1 MALARSRL
9 IDAAA
14 PSADALVAALPT
26 ALLVL
31 DREGCI
37 ASVNSAAEML
47 LNASA
52 AHLLH
57 KPLGIVLRVPPA
69 CHDGLRED
77 SVFAAYDCHL
87 ETTRGVRFRADFH
100 ATPLGD
106 HPGWRLVTLH
116 SPTAAQ
122 TMGQQFDRR
131 DRSRS
136 AIGAAAMLA
145 HEIKNP
151 LSGIRGAAQLLDS
164 HVGHDGADLTRL
176 IRDEV
181 DRVTALI
188 DRMEAFTD
196 SRPVERSAQNLYA
209 ILEHARAVAAAGF
222 GDRIDIHDAYDPSL
236 PSVFVHRDS
245 LVQVLLNLIKNAAEA
260 VPDGQRGTVTLT
272 TRYRHGVSV
281 GGAGSASGTGRRALP
296 IEVGV
301 ADDGPG
307 PAEEIVDHL
316 FEPFVSSKSSGRG
329 LGLAL
334 VDKLV
339 RDNGGIIQFARDGT
353 PPKSV
358 FRILL
363 PRADKE
369 VAA

>member
-1 MALARSRL
+1 
-9 IDAAA
+9 
-14 PSADALVAALPT
+14 
-26 ALLVL
+26 
-31 DREGCI
+31 
-37 ASVNSAAEML
+37 ML

-57 KPLGIVLRVPPA
+57 KPLGIVLRMPPA
-69 CHDGLRED
+69 CRDGLREEAE
-77 SVFAAYDCHL
+77 FAAYDCAL
-87 ETTRGVRFRADFH
+87 ETKRGLRFRADFH

-116 SPTAAQ
+116 GASAAQ
-122 TMGQQFDRR
+122 AIGAQFDR
-131 DRSRS
+131 SRA

-151 LSGIRGAAQLLDS
+151 LSGIRGAAQLLDTQVNDS
-164 HVGHDGADLTRL
+164 GRDLTRL

-188 DRMEAFTD
+188 DGMEAFTD
-196 SRPVERSAQNLYA
+196 RRPLERTAQNLYA
-209 ILEHARAVAAAGF
+209 ILEHARAVAIAAF

-236 PSVFVHRDS
+236 PLVFVHRDS
-245 LVQVLLNLIKNAAEA
+245 LVQVLLNLIRNAAEA
-260 VPDGQRGTVTLT
+260 VPGGQRGTVTLT
-272 TRYRHGVSV
+272 TRYRHGVSA
-281 GGAGSASGTGRRALP
+281 AGSATDGSERRALP

-301 ADDGPG
+301 TDDGPG

-316 FEPFVSSKSSGRG
+316 FEPFVSSKASGRG

-339 RDNGGIIQFARDGT
+339 RDNGGIVQFARDGM
-353 PPKSV
+353 PPQSV

-363 PRADKE
+363 PRA
-369 VAA
+369 A

>member
-9 IDAAA
+9 IDAGQ
-14 PSADALVAALPT
+14 PSADALMAALPA
-26 ALLVL
+26 ALIVL
-31 DREGCI
+31 DGEGCV
-37 ASVNSAAEML
+37 ASVNAAAEML

-57 KPLGIVLRVPPA
+57 KPLGIVLHIPQP

-77 SVFAAYDCHL
+77 SVFAAYDCQL
-87 ETTRGVRFRADFH
+87 ETARGVRLRADFH
-100 ATPLGD
+100 ATPLSD
-106 HPGWRLVTLH
+106 HPGWRLVTLQ
-116 SPTAAQ
+116 SATAAQ
-122 TMGQQFDRR
+122 AMGQQFDRP

-136 AIGAAAMLA
+136 AIGVAAMLA

-151 LSGIRGAAQLLDS
+151 LSGIRGAAQLLDRQ
-164 HVGHDGADLTRL
+164 VGSDGADLTRL

-181 DRVTALI
+181 DRVTSLI

-196 SRPVERSAQNLYA
+196 SRPVERTAQNLYA
-209 ILEHARAVAAAGF
+209 ILEHARAVAVAGF

-236 PSVFVHRDS
+236 PPVFVHRDS
-245 LVQVLLNLIKNAAEA
+245 LVQVLVNLIKNAAEA
-260 VPDGQRGTVTLT
+260 VPEGQRGTVTLT

-281 GGAGSASGTGRRALP
+281 AGGGAGGGERRALP

-301 ADDGPG
+301 VDDGPG
-307 PAEEIVDHL
+307 PADEIIEHL

-339 RDNGGIIQFARDGT
+339 RDNGGIVQFARDGT

-363 PRADKE
+363 PRA
-369 VAA
+369 V

>member
-9 IDAAA
+9 TDRNA
-14 PSADALVAALPT
+14 PVAEALLAALPT
-26 ALLVL
+26 ALIVL
-31 DREGCI
+31 DGEGCI
-37 ASVNSAAEML
+37 ASVNAAAEIL

-52 AHLLH
+52 AHLVH
-57 KPLGIVLRVPPA
+57 KPFGIVVRIPTS
-69 CHDGLRED
+69 CRDGLRQEA
-77 SVFAAYDCHL
+77 VFAAYDCEL
-87 ETTRGVRFRADFH
+87 ETARGIRFRADFH
-100 ATPLGD
+100 ATPLAD
-106 HPGWRLVTLH
+106 HTGWRLVTLQ
-116 SPTAAQ
+116 SATAAQ
-122 TMGQQFDRR
+122 SMGQKFDRR
-131 DRSRS
+131 DRGRS

-151 LSGIRGAAQLLDS
+151 LSGIRGAAQLLDA
-164 HVGHDGADLTRL
+164 HVGAGSDLTQL

-196 SRPVERSAQNLYA
+196 SRPVERTAQNLYA
-209 ILEHARAVAAAGF
+209 ILEHARAVSVAGF
-222 GDRIDIHDAYDPSL
+222 GDRIDICDAYDPSL
-236 PSVFVHRDS
+236 PQVYVHRDS

-260 VPDGQRGTVTLT
+260 VPAGKRGTVTLT
-272 TRYRHGVSV
+272 TRYRHGVSIATN
-281 GGAGSASGTGRRALP
+281 GERRALP

-307 PAEEIVDHL
+307 PPDEIVDHL
-316 FEPFVSSKSSGRG
+316 FEPFVSSQSSGRG

-339 RDNGGIIQFARDGT
+339 RNNGGIVQFAREEG
-353 PPKSV
+353 PPRSV

-363 PRADKE
+363 PRAESK
-369 VAA
+369 

>member
-9 IDAAA
+9 IHAGQ
-14 PSADALVAALPT
+14 PSADALIAALPT

-31 DREGCI
+31 DGEGCI
-37 ASVNSAAEML
+37 ASVNAAAEML

-57 KPLGIVLRVPPA
+57 KPLGIVLRIPAA
-69 CHDGLRED
+69 CHAGLRED
-77 SVFAAYDCHL
+77 SDFAAYDCQL
-87 ETTRGVRFRADFH
+87 ETARGVRLRAH
-100 ATPLGD
+100 LHGSPLPD
-106 HPGWRLVTLH
+106 YPGWRLVTLH
-116 SPTAAQ
+116 SATAAQ
-122 TMGQQFDRR
+122 SMGQQFDRR

-164 HVGHDGADLTRL
+164 HVGINGSDLTRL

-181 DRVTALI
+181 DRITALI

-196 SRPVERSAQNLYA
+196 SRPLVCTSQNLYA

-236 PSVFVHRDS
+236 PPVFVHRDS
-245 LVQVLLNLIKNAAEA
+245 LVQILLNLIKNAAEA
-260 VPDGQRGTVTLT
+260 VPDGERGTVTLT

-281 GGAGSASGTGRRALP
+281 ASSAASGGERRPLS
-296 IEVGV
+296 IEVGIV
-301 ADDGPG
+301 DDGPG
-307 PAEEIVDHL
+307 PGEEIVDHL

-339 RDNGGIIQFARDGT
+339 RDNGGIIQFSRDGT
-353 PPKSV
+353 PPRSV

-363 PRADKE
+363 PRA
-369 VAA
+369 A

>member
-1 MALARSRL
+1 MALARSSL
-9 IDAAA
+9 TDVGQ
-14 PSADALVAALPT
+14 PSAEALVAALPT

-31 DREGCI
+31 DGDGCV
-37 ASVNSAAEML
+37 ASVNAAAEML

-52 AHLLH
+52 THLLH
-57 KPLGIVLRVPPA
+57 KPLGIVIRIPQA
-69 CHDGLRED
+69 CHDGLREE
-77 SVFAAYDCHL
+77 SVFAAYDCQL
-87 ETTRGVRFRADFH
+87 ETARGVRLRADFH
-100 ATPLGD
+100 ATPLSD
-106 HPGWRLVTLH
+106 HPGWRLVTLQ
-116 SPTAAQ
+116 SATAAQ
-122 TMGQQFDRR
+122 AMGQQFDRP
-131 DRSRS
+131 DHSRS

-151 LSGIRGAAQLLDS
+151 LSGIRGAAQLLDA
-164 HVGHDGADLTRL
+164 HVGPESEGRGGDLTKL

-181 DRVTALI
+181 DRVTSLI

-196 SRPVERSAQNLYA
+196 SRPVERTAQNLYA

-222 GDRIDIHDAYDPSL
+222 GDRIDILDAYDPSL
-236 PSVFVHRDS
+236 PPVFVHRDS

-260 VPDGQRGTVTLT
+260 VPEGQRGTVTLT

-281 GGAGSASGTGRRALP
+281 ADGAAGSGERRALP

-301 ADDGPG
+301 VDDGPG
-307 PAEEIVDHL
+307 PSDEIVDHL

-339 RDNGGIIQFARDGT
+339 RDNGGIVQFARDGT

-363 PRADKE
+363 PRA
-369 VAA
+369 A

>member
-9 IDAAA
+9 TVVGT

-31 DREGCI
+31 DGEGCI
-37 ASVNSAAEML
+37 ASVNAAAEML

-57 KPLGIVLRVPPA
+57 KPLGIVLRIPSA
-69 CHDGLRED
+69 CHAGLREEA
-77 SVFAAYDCHL
+77 VFAAYDCEL
-87 ETTRGVRFRADFH
+87 ETARGIRLRTDLH
-100 ATPLGD
+100 ATPLPD
-106 HPGWRLVTLH
+106 HAGWRLITLH
-116 SPTAAQ
+116 SATAAQ
-122 TMGQQFDRR
+122 SMGQQFDRR

-164 HVGHDGADLTRL
+164 QVGESGENLTRL

-196 SRPVERSAQNLYA
+196 SRPVERTAQNIYA

-236 PSVFVHRDS
+236 PPVFVHRDS

-260 VPDGQRGTVTLT
+260 VPEGQRGTVTLT

-281 GGAGSASGTGRRALP
+281 ASSAASGGERRPLP
-296 IEVGV
+296 IEVGIV
-301 ADDGPG
+301 DDGPG
-307 PAEEIVDHL
+307 PDAEIVDHL

-339 RDNGGIIQFARDGT
+339 RDNGGIIQFSRDGT
-353 PPKSV
+353 PPRSV

-363 PRADKE
+363 PRA
-369 VAA
+369 V

>member
-9 IDAAA
+9 IDAGQ
-14 PSADALVAALPT
+14 PSADALMAALPA
-26 ALLVL
+26 ALIVL
-31 DREGCI
+31 DGEGCV
-37 ASVNSAAEML
+37 ASVNAAAEML

-57 KPLGIVLRVPPA
+57 KPLGIVLHIPQP

-77 SVFAAYDCHL
+77 SVFAAYDCQL
-87 ETTRGVRFRADFH
+87 ETARGVRLRADFH
-100 ATPLGD
+100 ATPLSD
-106 HPGWRLVTLH
+106 HPGWRLVTLQ
-116 SPTAAQ
+116 SATAAQ
-122 TMGQQFDRR
+122 AMGQQFDRP

-136 AIGAAAMLA
+136 AIGVAAMLA

-151 LSGIRGAAQLLDS
+151 LSGIRGAAQLLDRQ
-164 HVGHDGADLTRL
+164 VGSDGADLTRL

-181 DRVTALI
+181 DRVTSLI

-196 SRPVERSAQNLYA
+196 SRPVERTAQNLYA

-236 PSVFVHRDS
+236 PPVFVHRDS
-245 LVQVLLNLIKNAAEA
+245 LVQVLVNLIKNAAEA
-260 VPDGQRGTVTLT
+260 VPEGQRGTVTLT

-281 GGAGSASGTGRRALP
+281 AGGTAGSGERRALP

-301 ADDGPG
+301 VDDGPG
-307 PAEEIVDHL
+307 PADEIIEHL

-339 RDNGGIIQFARDGT
+339 RDNGGIVQFARDGT

-363 PRADKE
+363 PRA
-369 VAA
+369 V

>member
-1 MALARSRL
+1 MALARRRL
-9 IDAAA
+9 IERPILSGP
-14 PSADALVAALPT
+14 PSADALVAALPI

-31 DREGCI
+31 DGEGCI
-37 ASVNSAAEML
+37 ASVNAAAEML

-57 KPLGIVLRVPPA
+57 KPLGIVLRIPPA
-69 CHDGLRED
+69 CYDGLREE
-77 SVFAAYDCHL
+77 SVFAAYDCQL
-87 ETTRGVRFRADFH
+87 ETARGVRLRADFH
-100 ATPLGD
+100 ATPLSD

-116 SPTAAQ
+116 SATAAQ
-122 TMGQQFDRR
+122 TMGQQFDLR

-164 HVGHDGADLTRL
+164 QVSDSGADLTRL

-196 SRPVERSAQNLYA
+196 SRPLERTAQNLYA
-209 ILEHARAVAAAGF
+209 ILEHARAAAVAGF

-236 PSVFVHRDS
+236 PPVFVHRDS

-260 VPDGQRGTVTLT
+260 APEGQRGTVTLT

-281 GGAGSASGTGRRALP
+281 GSSGSSRRALP

-301 ADDGPG
+301 VDDGPG
-307 PAEEIVDHL
+307 PADEILDHL

-334 VDKLV
+334 VAKLV
-339 RDNGGIIQFARDGT
+339 RDNGGIVKFVRDGT

-369 VAA
+369 SAA